1 MTAEAKANILLVDDR
16 PENLLAL
23 EAVLADLGQ
32 NLVKADSGRQALRCV
47 LEQDFAVILLDVQM
61 PGMDGFETAELIRER
76 ERSRY
81 TPIVFLTATSHSDAH
96 VFKGYAAGAVDY
108 LSKPFV
114 PEILRSKVMVFVEL
128 HRKTMLLEAANRQL
142 IAAHEELRK
151 VNKDLE
157 RQTRALEA
165 ANKELEAFS
174 YSVSHDLRTPLRHID
189 GFMELLEKHGY
200 EGLDDEGRRY
210 LKKISKSAKQMGTL
224 IDELLAFSRMGRAEL
239 RWTTVNLGRLVRD
252 VLDDLQQDTDGR
264 NIAWTIGS
272 LPEVLGDPSMLRQAL
287 INLIE
292 NAVKYTRPREQAR
305 IEIGC
310 DPGVPNET
318 VIFVRDNGVGFDMQH
333 ADKLFSVFQRL
344 HSASKFEGTGI
355 GLANVYRIIA
365 RHGGHAW
372 AKGKV
377 DEGATFY
384 FSLPKSDVVGHGR
397 VQTDKELGTC

>member
-76 ERSRY
+76 ERSMY
-81 TPIVFLTATSHSDAH
+81 TPIVFLTATSSSDAH

-128 HRKTMLLEAANRQL
+128 HRKTMLLEAANQQL
-142 IAAHEELRK
+142 ITAHEELRK

-157 RQTRALEA
+157 RRTRALEA

-210 LKKISKSAKQMGTL
+210 LKKISRSAKQMGTL

-310 DPGVPNET
+310 DSGVPNET

-333 ADKLFSVFQRL
+333 ASKLFGVFQRL

-372 AKGKV
+372 AEGKV

-384 FSLPKSDVVGHGR
+384 FSLPKSDAVGHGR
-397 VQTDKELGTC
+397 VQTDKELRTC

>member
-1 MTAEAKANILLVDDR
+1 MSAEAKANILLVDDR

-61 PGMDGFETAELIRER
+61 PGMDGFETAAMIRER
-76 ERSRY
+76 ERSMQ
-81 TPIVFLTATSHSDAH
+81 TPIVFLTATSNSDAH

-128 HRKTMLLEAANRQL
+128 HRKTMLLEAANQRL
-142 IAAHEELRK
+142 ITAHEELGK
-151 VNKDLE
+151 VNHALKRRTL
-157 RQTRALEA
+157 ALEA

-174 YSVSHDLRTPLRHID
+174 YSVSHDLRTPVRHID
-189 GFMELLEKHGY
+189 GFAELLEKHGY
-200 EGLDDEGRRY
+200 ERLDDEGRRY
-210 LKKISKSAKQMGTL
+210 LKKISRSAKQMGML
-224 IDELLAFSRMGRAEL
+224 IDDLLAFSRMGRAEL
-239 RWTTVNLGRLVRD
+239 HRTTVNLGRLVKD
-252 VLDDLQQDTDGR
+252 VVRDLQQDTDGR

-272 LPEVLGDPSMLRQAL
+272 LPEIKGDPAMLRQVL
-287 INLIE
+287 INLIA

-310 DPGVPNET
+310 DTGAQNET

-333 ADKLFSVFQRL
+333 AGKLFGVFQRL
-344 HSASKFEGTGI
+344 HSAKQFEGTGI
-355 GLANVYRIIA
+355 GLANAYRIIA
-365 RHGGHAW
+365 RHGGHTW
-372 AKGKV
+372 GEGKV
-377 DEGATFY
+377 NEGATFY
-384 FSLPKSDVVGHGR
+384 FSLPKSEVGGPA
-397 VQTDKELGTC
+397 